1 MQHHSQTRG
10 VQSWKSAQG
19 LAEDVRYYGQWMRD
33 EAEKRIGHLYPKV
46 TVTPEMAS
54 DRPDLKPYV
63 GEELTVIAWLWAR
76 TVKCPNPG
84 CGAEMPLVRSFALST
99 KKDKKAWVEPIIEES
114 PFADSQKTLAGMEA
128 SQRSLASD
136 RPKVRFEV
144 RTGHGKIPE
153 GSVIRRGAKCICCG
167 MPVPLAYIKTEGQSG
182 RMSARLLGVV
192 AKGHRG
198 RVYLSPRADFEAT
211 AREAE
216 SNPLVDLARETFLAG
231 SIPEKLTGGTCYKYG
246 LTSWGSLFTSRQL
259 VALTNFCDL
268 VTEARDRAKAD
279 AIAAG
284 LVNDNVGIDDGVI
297 GAQAYTEAVAM
308 SPTHFVHSC

>member
-1 MQHHSQTRG
+1 MTFIFS
-10 VQSWKSAQG
+10 
-19 LAEDVRYYGQWMRD
+19 
-33 EAEKRIGHLYPKV
+33 I
-46 TVTPEMAS
+46 
-54 DRPDLKPYV
+54 
-63 GEELTVIAWLWAR
+63 LT
-76 TVKCPNPG
+76 
-84 CGAEMPLVRSFALST
+84 ST
-99 KKDKKAWVEPIIEES
+99 
-114 PFADSQKTLAGMEA
+114 
-128 SQRSLASD
+128 
-136 RPKVRFEV
+136 
-144 RTGHGKIPE
+144 TG
-153 GSVIRRGAKCICCG
+153 
-167 MPVPLAYIKTEGQSG
+167 YIKTEGQSG

-284 LVNDNVGIDDGVI
+284 LVNDNVGIDDGGI
-297 GAQAYTEAVAM
+297 GAQAYTEAVATYLAFGVDKAADYW
-308 SPTHFVHSC
+308 SSITSWHSGREIIRNTMARQAIPMVWDFTEVNPFSSSTGNFLNGIDWGAKVLDLVVGDYPGEAKQLDATQSMDGIQNPVLDRNSQM